1 MLHLTTTLK
10 RAAQPLVVA
19 IIALAST
26 DPLAIPHR
34 SSPSVNPPSNG
45 VGARTPSAATPLP
58 SMYWQSAFDQPT
70 TAVMFIPMASPQAVS
85 ALSVPM
91 PDPDTFNTEDTLD
104 NPSLFDL
111 GDQGPNN
118 EWERVAP
125 PKALPSVRP
134 GFATI
139 ALETRTGPDGLPVP
153 VPLPQ
158 GPKVKPKN
166 WRVAMISNAKKYL
179 GIRYV
184 WGGNSPEQGMD
195 CSGFT
200 RWVTAMTLGK
210 ALPRLASQQSEVGT
224 EVPKEDLQPG
234 DLVFF
239 DTKRGP
245 ATHVGIYVGHGL
257 FINAPH
263 TGASIRFESLAS
275 DYWEARWH
283 GARRI
288 G

>member
-1 MLHLTTTLK
+1 MFITTSIH
-10 RAAQPLVVA
+10 RAARTLTLAVL
-19 IIALAST
+19 ALATST
-26 DPLAIPHR
+26 AHAIPHR
-34 SSPSVNPPSNG
+34 AFSSIAPRPAHQAASSV
-45 VGARTPSAATPLP
+45 PSA
-58 SMYWQSAFDQPT
+58 YWQSAFDQQMKAIVMVPMT
-70 TAVMFIPMASPQAVS
+70 TPQAVGIVS
-85 ALSVPM
+85 YTVAEPG
-91 PDPDTFNTEDTLD
+91 TFYAQDVQGNT
-104 NPSLFDL
+104 SLFDE
-111 GDQGPNN
+111 GAQYEYDA
-118 EWERVAP
+118 WEPVAP

-134 GFATI
+134 GFATL
-139 ALETRTGPDGLPVP
+139 ALLDAKGPDGLPLP
-153 VPLPQ
+153 VALPQ

-166 WRVAMISNAKKYL
+166 WRVSMISNAKKYL
-179 GIRYV
+179 GIPYV

-195 CSGFT
+195 CSGFV

-224 EVPKEDLQPG
+224 EVSKSDLKPG

-245 ATHVGIYVGHGL
+245 ATHVGIYVGNGT

-263 TGASIRFESLAS
+263 TGAKIRFESLTS

>member
-1 MLHLTTTLK
+1 MSYRFNRFTH
-10 RAAQPLVVA
+10 RAARTLAVL
-19 IIALAST
+19 ALSIGAMGT
-26 DPLAIPHR
+26 AHAIPHR
-34 SSPSVNPPSNG
+34 TALRSTPIRIAVSPS
-45 VGARTPSAATPLP
+45 APSA
-58 SMYWQSAFDQPT
+58 YWQAAFNQPL
-70 TAVMFIPMASPQAVS
+70 TAALLIPMATPRPVT
-85 ALSVPM
+85 SVDVPI
-91 PDPDTFNTEDTLD
+91 PDPGTFYAQDVNG
-104 NPSLFDL
+104 NVSLFDE
-111 GDQGPNN
+111 GSQYEYDAWDP
-118 EWERVAP
+118 VAP
-125 PKALPSVRP
+125 PKVLPNVRP
-134 GFATI
+134 GFATL
-139 ALETRTGPDGLPVP
+139 ALLDAKGPDGLPLP
-153 VPLPQ
+153 VALPA

-166 WRVAMISNAKKYL
+166 WRVSMISNARKFL
-179 GIRYV
+179 GIPYV

-195 CSGFT
+195 CSGFV

-224 EVPKEDLQPG
+224 EVSKNDLKPG

-245 ATHVGIYVGHGL
+245 ATHVGIYVGNGT

-263 TGASIRFESLAS
+263 TGAKIRYESLTS